1 MERSVLTIA
10 ASDPCAGAGIQADL
24 KTFLA
29 LGVPAAS
36 VLTAVTVQNTQGVR
50 ELHPLPP
57 SLIENQLRALL
68 EDLDVEWGKT
78 GVLCSKDIVR
88 LVERYADRINLVV
101 DPILRASSGY
111 PLLEE
116 NAIPELKKLVGKAW
130 VVTPNVHEA
139 EVLTGVRIRDKEDA
153 KRAARELFRLGVHA
167 VVIKGG
173 HLPGKPVDI
182 LFDGKNMV
190 EFTRERID
198 TKLHGSGCVFSAAL
212 TAELSK
218 GFELKEAVER
228 SIRFICTELE
238 RPLRIGKGA
247 SVTGFWEL
255 ERKRAVEEV
264 YSASVEFISHPEN
277 WRLVPEVGTN
287 IVMALCSAKTP
298 SEVVGLE
305 GRIVRVGE
313 KITMTG
319 FPKLGGSEH
328 VARAVVTLMRF
339 DSRMRGGMNV
349 RYFEGVEKACR
360 NLGLTVAEFSRRE
373 EPKGVKTMEWGIE
386 SAVKKAGRVPQVIF
400 DRGAPGKE
408 AMVRIFGRTPLEVV
422 EIARRL
428 AQTLEE
434 V

>member
-1 MERSVLTIA
+1 MERCVLTIA

-50 ELHPLPP
+50 EVQPLPP
-57 SLIENQLRALL
+57 SLVENQLRAVL

-78 GVLCSKDIVR
+78 GVLYSRDIVR
-88 LVERYADRINLVV
+88 LVEGYAEKINLIV
-101 DPILRASSGY
+101 DPILRASSGH

-116 NAIPELKKLVGKAW
+116 SAIPELKKLIGKAW

-139 EVLTGVRIRDKEDA
+139 GALTGMKIRNKEDA
-153 KRAARELFRLGVHA
+153 KKAARELFRLGARA

-182 LFDGKNMV
+182 LFDGKKVV
-190 EFTRERID
+190 EFSRARID
-198 TKLHGSGCVFSAAL
+198 AELHGSGCVFSAAL

-218 GFELKEAVER
+218 GFELEKAVER
-228 SIRFICTELE
+228 SIRFLCTELE
-238 RPLRIGKGA
+238 RPLKIGKGA
-247 SVTGFWEL
+247 CVAGFWEL

-264 YSASVEFISHPEN
+264 YSAALEFISHPQS

-287 IVMALCSAKTP
+287 IVMALRSAKTP

-305 GRIVRVGE
+305 GRIVKVGG
-313 KITMTG
+313 KTTMTG

-339 DSRMRGGMNV
+339 DPRMRAGMNI
-349 RYFEGVEKACR
+349 RHWEGVQEACR
-360 NLGLTVAEFSRRE
+360 KLGLTVAEFSRGG

-386 SAVKKAGRVPQVIF
+386 RAVKKAGKVPQVIF

-422 EIARRL
+422 EIAHRL
-428 AQTLEE
+428 AQTLE
-434 V
+434 